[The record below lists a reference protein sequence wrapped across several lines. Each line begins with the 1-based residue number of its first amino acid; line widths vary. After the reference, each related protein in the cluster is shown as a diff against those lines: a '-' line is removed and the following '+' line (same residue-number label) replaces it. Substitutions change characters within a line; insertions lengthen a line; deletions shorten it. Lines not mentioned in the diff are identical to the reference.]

1 MGDRVNNLLCSLM
14 SQLVEMFIGTGRP
27 QEVTFEPVVRAGL
40 EALKVQLY
48 SGLSLICCQLI
59 RRHS

>member
-1 MGDRVNNLLCSLM
+1 MINHNVLCSLM

-40 EALKVQLY
+40 EALKV
-48 SGLSLICCQLI
+48 
-59 RRHS
+59 